1 MEEIQPTLAKEM
13 VAEEAEAEVLEEE
26 DHFGITTA
34 GHNVSLVEGLA
45 ILFGS
50 ASIGLTKAF
59 SV

>member
-13 VAEEAEAEVLEEE
+13 VAEEAEVLEEE